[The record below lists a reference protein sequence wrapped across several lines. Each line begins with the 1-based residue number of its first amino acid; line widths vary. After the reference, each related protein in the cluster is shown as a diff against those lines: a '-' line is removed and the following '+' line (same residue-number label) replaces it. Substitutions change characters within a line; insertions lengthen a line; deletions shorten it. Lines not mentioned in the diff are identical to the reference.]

1 MSWTDTFKVDFKED
15 DVVADYTKILS
26 KLWDNIM
33 PSSYP
38 YILEFKTK
46 SAKEVH
52 QKRKIGPYRRT
63 DNFFYCDVLVI
74 MDSKPLHD
82 NGWDGKSEVDEKMV
96 DKCYGDNYFHGMRT
110 EMKDLMKYVGLEVSV
125 FDFRAAIDAEVKDV

>member
-1 MSWTDTFKVDFKED
+1 
-15 DVVADYTKILS
+15 
-26 KLWDNIM
+26 M
-33 PSSYP
+33 PSHYP
-38 YILEFKTK
+38 YVLEFKTK